1 VSAVVYVIAAVLATV
16 IALAALGGWHR
27 TRRALVQE
35 RAARRISEAV
45 LVREH
50 RAVTQQTAADEAVL
64 RAAAA
69 VLDEALAQH
78 YLHNKEGDSDA

>member
-1 VSAVVYVIAAVLATV
+1 MTYGIAAVLTTV
-16 IALAALGGWHR
+16 IALAAACGWHR
-27 TRRALVQE
+27 TRRALVSE

-50 RAVTQQTAADEAVL
+50 RAMTQQTAADEAVQ

>member
-1 VSAVVYVIAAVLATV
+1 MVYGIAAVLTTV
-16 IALAALGGWHR
+16 IALAAVCGWQR
-27 TRRALVQE
+27 TRRALVSE

-45 LVREH
+45 LAREH
-50 RAVTQQTAADEAVL
+50 RAMTQQAAADEAVQ

-78 YLHNKEGDSDA
+78 YLHNTEGDGDA